1 VRDLWAV
8 TIQINEGQEA
18 MKINQEWVDAVGQAR
33 NQLSAR
39 GLTESDEQV
48 LLALAASADETG
60 QVFRGEYDVAVRLTG
75 FSWAAVEFSF
85 QRLQRA
91 GFIKLMR
98 PHYQMGTHYQIV
110 VGPDPIIEDI
120 RGADQKLPPTM
131 RVRQLYTTDHRDEG
145 ETEDHNAD

>member
-1 VRDLWAV
+1 
-8 TIQINEGQEA
+8 

-33 NQLSAR
+33 NQLTAR
-39 GLTESDEQV
+39 GLTESDQQV

-75 FSWAAVEFSF
+75 FSWAEVEFSF

-98 PHYQMGTHYQIV
+98 PHYQMATHYQIV
-110 VGPDPIIEDI
+110 VTPDPIIEDI
-120 RGADQKLPPTM
+120 VRGADQKLPPV
-131 RVRQLYTTDHRDEG
+131 RARQLYTTDHYRDEG
-145 ETEDHNAD
+145 EAEDHHDN